1 MGIFGNAFSGW
12 HLLVIVFL
20 VLLLFGAPKLPA
32 LAKSVGQS
40 MKIFKS
46 EIKTDKTDKTDK
58 DATDFNAGDA
68 TVPPVQPQ
76 ATQAPA
82 DPTIVNPGTGTPGS
96 QTKP

>member
-46 EIKTDKTDKTDK
+46 EIKSDKSDTTVD
-58 DATDFNAGDA
+58 DA
-68 TVPPVQPQ
+68 TVRPA
-76 ATQAPA
+76 ATQPVA
-82 DPTIVNPGTGTPGS
+82 DPTVVNPGTGTPGS

>member
-46 EIKTDKTDKTDK
+46 EIKSDKTDKSDTDA
-58 DATDFNAGDA
+58 DDS
-68 TVPPVQPQ
+68 TVPPVQTT

>member
-46 EIKTDKTDKTDK
+46 EIKSDKSEK
-58 DATDFNAGDA
+58 DVDDT
-68 TVPPVQPQ
+68 TVPPVAPT

-82 DPTIVNPGTGTPGS
+82 DPTVVNPGTPGS

>member
-46 EIKTDKTDKTDK
+46 EIKTDKDTTDL
-58 DATDFNAGDA
+58 NAADT
-68 TVPPVQPQ
+68 TVPPVSPT

-82 DPTIVNPGTGTPGS
+82 DPTIVNPGTGAPGS

>member
-46 EIKTDKTDKTDK
+46 EIKSDKTDK
-58 DATDFNAGDA
+58 DVVDDA
-68 TVPPVQPQ
+68 TVPSVQPT
-76 ATQAPA
+76 ATQEAA
-82 DPTIVNPGTGTPGS
+82 DPTIVNPGTGAPGP